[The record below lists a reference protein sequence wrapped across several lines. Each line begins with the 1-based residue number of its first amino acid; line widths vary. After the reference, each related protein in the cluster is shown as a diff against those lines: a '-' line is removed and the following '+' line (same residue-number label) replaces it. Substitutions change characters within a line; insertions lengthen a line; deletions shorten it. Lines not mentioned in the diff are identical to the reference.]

1 MNGQQD
7 DLDRLLAG
15 ARDAVH
21 PSAALMERVLAD
33 AAALQP
39 RPAPPRAAP
48 PTRGWFAAVLDVF
61 GGFGAVAGMS
71 GATVAGV
78 FLGFAQ
84 PTGLTNLTLALQGG
98 TEVVDSMELLP
109 GDAVLWGEE

>member
-1 MNGQQD
+1 MNGQTD
-7 DLDRLLAG
+7 DLDRLLSA
-15 ARDAVH
+15 ARDEVQ

-39 RPAPPRAAP
+39 RAEPPRALP
-48 PTRGWFAAVLDVF
+48 PAGGWLSGLFDIF
-61 GGFGAVAGMS
+61 GGGGAVAGMS
-71 GATVAGV
+71 AATVAGV

-84 PTGLTNLTLALQGG
+84 PTSLNALTLALQGG

-109 GDAVLWGEE
+109 GDAVFWGEE